1 MHEFYFSKKSLNY
14 KEYLIE
20 QQIYDDIYQYKSTDN
35 ITIKMLSTIVL
46 NKNQTLFNSILPNR
60 KLTNEE
66 KIVLLKLIA
75 DEGEEYI
82 NFSIELFKDIKIDKE
97 DLLVLIQKAM
107 ISNNFKI
114 LDILLNIKTNT
125 DLDISI
131 IFESLSKNPNL
142 MLLKY
147 LTNKYNHTTILNE
160 KFLIEIIDNDYLDL
174 FIYYIS
180 HNKNYNHNYLLNIA
194 IKKNAYTIIHYLLNQ
209 IEVYQNIEE
218 ENYYNDFF
226 DFLMFE
232 NFEKVI
238 LFLDKCHNILKL
250 GNHNLEK
257 LLFSFENHLDFKK
270 LLFEYHLI
278 NIEIKDKILQ
288 EKIEKFILEKKLQ
301 DKLSITNKKKEVKKI

>member
-114 LDILLNIKTNT
+114 LDILLNIK
-125 DLDISI
+125 
-131 IFESLSKNPNL
+131 
-142 MLLKY
+142 
-147 LTNKYNHTTILNE
+147 NKGGI
-160 KFLIEIIDNDYLDL
+160 
-174 FIYYIS
+174 
-180 HNKNYNHNYLLNIA
+180 
-194 IKKNAYTIIHYLLNQ
+194 NA
-209 IEVYQNIEE
+209 
-218 ENYYNDFF
+218 
-226 DFLMFE
+226 
-232 NFEKVI
+232 KSS
-238 LFLDKCHNILKL
+238 
-250 GNHNLEK
+250 GN
-257 LLFSFENHLDFKK
+257 
-270 LLFEYHLI
+270 
-278 NIEIKDKILQ
+278 
-288 EKIEKFILEKKLQ
+288 
-301 DKLSITNKKKEVKKI
+301 